1 MHSTSTSKYEG
12 SIKLPSGKK
21 IDFTIKGAS
30 QSEVKSLVKNAQPMA
45 KVKIK
50 KKAIKRITKKKVR

>member
-50 KKAIKRITKKKVR
+50 KKVAKTAKRRK